1 MKDIKLGLAI
11 CGSFCTLH
19 KCVDIAGSL
28 VEKGYSVQPILSF
41 NVAKLDTRFYDAKTL
56 REEIE
61 KVTGREVIDTIEG
74 AEPIGPKR
82 MFDVL
87 LVLPCTGNTLAKLAH
102 GITDTPVTM
111 AVKSHMRGNMPV
123 VIALSTNDGLG
134 ASYENIGRLMN
145 MKNFYFV
152 PYEQDDSLNKPKS
165 LVFRKDKVNAAL
177 DNALIGKQVELIPR
191 TNS

>member
-19 KCVDIAGSL
+19 KCIDIAKRL

-41 NVAKLDTRFYDAKTL
+41 NVAKLDTRFYNAEAFRK
-56 REEIE
+56 EIE
-61 KVTGREVIDTIEG
+61 TVTGREVIDTIEG
-74 AEPIGPKR
+74 AEPIGPKH
-82 MFDVL
+82 MFDIL
-87 LVLPCTGNTLAKLAH
+87 LVAPCTGNTLAKLAH

-111 AVKSHMRGNMPV
+111 AVKSHMRSNMPV

-165 LVFRKDKVNAAL
+165 LVFRKDKVIVSL
-177 DNALIGKQVELIPR
+177 ENALIGKQIELIPR
-191 TNS
+191 AES

>member
-1 MKDIKLGLAI
+1 MLFR
-11 CGSFCTLH
+11 S
-19 KCVDIAGSL
+19 
-28 VEKGYSVQPILSF
+28 
-41 NVAKLDTRFYDAKTL
+41 
-56 REEIE
+56 
-61 KVTGREVIDTIEG
+61 
-74 AEPIGPKR
+74 PKR

>member
-1 MKDIKLGLAI
+1 
-11 CGSFCTLH
+11 
-19 KCVDIAGSL
+19 
-28 VEKGYSVQPILSF
+28 
-41 NVAKLDTRFYDAKTL
+41 
-56 REEIE
+56 
-61 KVTGREVIDTIEG
+61 
-74 AEPIGPKR
+74 

-134 ASYENIGRLMN
+134 ASYENIGRLM
-145 MKNFYFV
+145 
-152 PYEQDDSLNKPKS
+152 KS